1 MADTPTT
8 EQLVT
13 EALAEFT
20 TLCHEIA
27 VDLHALADLLA
38 VKEA

>member
-13 EALAEFT
+13 AALAEFT
-20 TLCHEIA
+20 ELCNGIA
-27 VDLHALADLLA
+27 ADIHALADITA
-38 VKEA
+38 AKEA